1 MTNAIKTYQFIRTQQ
16 QLRPIDA
23 CTDAALLHNLTVPA
37 LAAAL
42 IALDIDAARLSLI

>member
-1 MTNAIKTYQFIRTQQ
+1 MNDAIKAYIYARTQQ

-23 CTDAALLHNLTVPA
+23 CTDAAQYHGVKVAA

-42 IALDIDAARLSLI
+42 IAADIDAARLSLI